1 MYFIDVQGTLIDDT
15 YRRPLP
21 GAAEWLAALNAEKIP
36 YLVVTNNTKAASGD
50 FLAYLNRIGFSIPP
64 QRYLDALMMVERVV
78 PRSAGIA
85 VYGSEAFRTQLQA
98 LGYTLDYDTPGALL
112 VSVRSDY
119 DSETFA
125 QMIELL
131 SRGAVLYG
139 MHETTLYVHEG
150 KRYPGVGAL
159 LKMLSFAASVPYRTV
174 GKPSVPFY
182 HEALRRLRMSVPDAV
197 FSEIT
202 MISDDY
208 EGDLRGAAALGMG
221 TALVLSGKV
230 RPDDVLISRLRSE
243 ERDVMVYND
252 ISKIRVKAKRDE
264 EA

>member
-15 YRRPLP
+15 DRRPIP
-21 GAAEWLAALNAEKIP
+21 GAVEWIAALNAGNIP
-36 YLVVTNNTKAASGD
+36 YLVVTNNTKEASAD
-50 FLAYLNRIGFSIPP
+50 FLAYLNALGFDIAPS
-64 QRYLDALMMVERVV
+64 RYLDALMMVERIV
-78 PRSAGIA
+78 PKSAALA
-85 VYGSEAFRTQLQA
+85 VYGSDAFKRQLA
-98 LGYTLDYDTPGALL
+98 RLGYVLDEENPGSLL
-112 VSVRSDY
+112 LSVRPDY
-119 DSETFA
+119 DSAAFA
-125 QMIELL
+125 QMIEQL
-131 SRGAVLYG
+131 SRGALLFG

-174 GKPSVPFY
+174 GKPSVFFY
-182 HEALRRLRMSVPDAV
+182 REALRRLQVLAPEAA
-197 FSEIT
+197 FSRIT

-208 EGDLRGAAALGMG
+208 EGDLRGAAALGMH

-230 RPDDVLISRLRSE
+230 RPDDVLVSRLRSE